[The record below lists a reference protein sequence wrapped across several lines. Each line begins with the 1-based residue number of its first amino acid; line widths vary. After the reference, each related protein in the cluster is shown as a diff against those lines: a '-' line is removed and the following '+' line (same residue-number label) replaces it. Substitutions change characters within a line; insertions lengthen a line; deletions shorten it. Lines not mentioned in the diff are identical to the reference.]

1 MILIIHTSN
10 NKMWQRDTSLSLQ
23 AKGLMTV
30 LTTAFESNST
40 ITTDKILSQ
49 FSDGSTSMR
58 TALEQLRS
66 RKYYRLNKVR
76 SESGS
81 FLTTVWEIFD
91 EPSDLPLDVSMVLS
105 IDGFQHELKTN
116 VITE

>member
-10 NKMWQRDTSLSLQ
+10 NKVWQRDTSLSLQ
-23 AKGLMTV
+23 AKGLMVV
-30 LTTAFESNST
+30 LTTAFENNC
-40 ITTDKILSQ
+40 TTTADEVLSH
-49 FSDGSTSMR
+49 FSDGLTSMR

-91 EPSDLPLDVSMVLS
+91 EPSDLPLDISMNISV
-105 IDGFQHELKTN
+105 DGFQHNLKTN
-116 VITE
+116 VTTE